1 MLSLSEVSFMKI
13 PKSSPHVSFEMPSRN
28 TLGQVLERM
37 IVLIDEERYGDAEAL
52 ENEFLELT
60 DYE

>member
-1 MLSLSEVSFMKI
+1 MLSLSEASFMKI
-13 PKSSPHVSFEMPSRN
+13 PESSPHVSFEMPSRN
-28 TLGQVLERM
+28 TLGQVLERI
-37 IVLIDEERYGDAEAL
+37 IVLIDEEKYGDAEAL

>member
-1 MLSLSEVSFMKI
+1 MKV
-13 PKSSPHVSFEMPSRN
+13 PKSGPHVSFEMPSRN
-28 TLGQVLERM
+28 TLGQILERM

>member
-1 MLSLSEVSFMKI
+1 MLSLSEVSFMKV
-13 PKSSPHVSFEMPSRN
+13 PKSSPHVSFEMPSRK
-28 TLGQVLERM
+28 TLGQILERI

-52 ENEFLELT
+52 ENEFLELA